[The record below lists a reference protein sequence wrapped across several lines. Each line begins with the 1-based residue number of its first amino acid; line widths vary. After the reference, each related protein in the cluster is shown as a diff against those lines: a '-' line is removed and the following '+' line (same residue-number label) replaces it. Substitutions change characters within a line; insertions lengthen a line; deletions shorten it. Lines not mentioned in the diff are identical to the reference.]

1 MATTK
6 LTSEQ
11 IKELAAIKITGVKT
25 VEDASAKM
33 ISYLAK
39 NEIDGVD
46 DESYQELFNMS
57 EVIFQGSD
65 DELDEAA
72 KEVAPKK
79 ADKKA
84 TKVAPIVAEEEDEDE
99 DEDEDE
105 EEDEDETEAEDE
117 VTLEDMKVALI
128 ASGLKKKAVS
138 ELSEKKIIAAYSK
151 LQEEDD
157 EDEDEEDE
165 AEEVA
170 PAPKKG
176 TVKPVAKPVVAKPAV
191 AKAVVAKK
199 VSKKISPLTN
209 PEDEAKFDKFKADLT
224 KLLKGHEVGFN
235 FIANGGLSV
244 RIIGKNG
251 SKVILSYDTPKY
263 DKDEKIVASV
273 FMPTKDEKLLS
284 ELFGEDIEIKS
295 AWSGALHATNLSFSD
310 VIGAFKENK
319 ETLDKLVNTIIKKD
333 EKLGKNREKMEADLK
348 STKTAKI
355 DDIKAKGKTKEKEV
369 EEPAKDKKKDKK
381 KSKK

>member
-6 LTSEQ
+6 LSPDQ
-11 IKELAAIKITGVKT
+11 IKELATIKITGVKT

-65 DELDEAA
+65 EELDEAA

-79 ADKKA
+79 ATNKA
-84 TKVAPIVAEEEDEDE
+84 TKIAPIVDEEEEEDEDE
-99 DEDEDE
+99 DEDED
-105 EEDEDETEAEDE
+105 DEDEEEDE
-117 VTLEDMKVALI
+117 VTLDDMKAALI

-138 ELSEKKIIAAYSK
+138 ELTEKKIIAAYNK
-151 LQEEDD
+151 LQEED
-157 EDEDEEDE
+157 EDEDEDE

-170 PAPKKG
+170 PAPK
-176 TVKPVAKPVVAKPAV
+176 AKPALKANVAETPKAKPAV
-191 AKAVVAKK
+191 AKTVVAKK

-319 ETLDKLVNTIIKKD
+319 ETLDKLVNSIIKKD

-355 DDIKAKGKTKEKEV
+355 EEIKAKGKTKEKEV
-369 EEPAKDKKKDKK
+369 GEPTKDKKKDKK